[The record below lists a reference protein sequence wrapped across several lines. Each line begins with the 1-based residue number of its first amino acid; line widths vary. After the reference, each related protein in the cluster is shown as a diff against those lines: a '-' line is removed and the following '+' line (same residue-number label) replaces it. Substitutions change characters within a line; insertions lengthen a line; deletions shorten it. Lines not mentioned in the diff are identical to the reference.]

1 MAFRLDR
8 AGRRRRSSR
17 AQAKYTARRERNPAR
32 CFRKKFIF
40 ITLLPKMVLFFE
52 FFMHIVS
59 RLNYLTF
66 KGLRR

>member
-1 MAFRLDR
+1 MNGCTIILFNDFSPPSLIDDAF
-8 AGRRRRSSR
+8 
-17 AQAKYTARRERNPAR
+17 E
-32 CFRKKFIF
+32 KKIIS

>member
-1 MAFRLDR
+1 MDVRLYQKIKVILFNDFPPPPSLIDDAF
-8 AGRRRRSSR
+8 G
-17 AQAKYTARRERNPAR
+17 
-32 CFRKKFIF
+32 KKIIF

>member
-1 MAFRLDR
+1 MNGCTIILFNDFYPPSLIDDAF
-8 AGRRRRSSR
+8 
-17 AQAKYTARRERNPAR
+17 
-32 CFRKKFIF
+32 KKNHIYY
-40 ITLLPKMVLFFE
+40 ITSQNGTFFE

>member
-1 MAFRLDR
+1 MDVRLYQKIKVILFNDFSPPSLIDDAF
-8 AGRRRRSSR
+8 
-17 AQAKYTARRERNPAR
+17 E
-32 CFRKKFIF
+32 KKIIF

>member
-1 MAFRLDR
+1 MDVRLYQKIKVILFNDFSPPPSLIDDAF
-8 AGRRRRSSR
+8 
-17 AQAKYTARRERNPAR
+17 E
-32 CFRKKFIF
+32 KKIMF